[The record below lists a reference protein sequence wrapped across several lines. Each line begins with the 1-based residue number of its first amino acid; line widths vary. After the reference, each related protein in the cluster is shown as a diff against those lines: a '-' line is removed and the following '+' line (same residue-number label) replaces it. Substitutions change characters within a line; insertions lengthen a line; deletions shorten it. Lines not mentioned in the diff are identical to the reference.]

1 MVNILYVD
9 DKYESLELIY
19 ALDEQNVDYELHSAA
34 EARELGY
41 YNLPILVVDGK
52 KLEYK
57 KAIRKAKRGDI
68 R

>member
-1 MVNILYVD
+1 MTNILYVD

-41 YNLPILVVDGK
+41 NNLPILVVDGK